1 MEMITIESLDKISFD
16 TIFTAFSEAFRSY
29 EFQLNKEQLMTML
42 HRRGF
47 ASQLSFG
54 AFENDKLVSFTLN
67 GIGSYNG
74 IKTAYDTGTGTIEAY
89 RGIGL
94 ASKIFKTAVPFLKEA
109 GMAQYVLEVLQ
120 HNPKA
125 VSVYRK
131 LDFKVSRE
139 FNYFGASN
147 DNVKLTAVK
156 LAPKVTVKETSLEKL
171 KGVSEFWD
179 FAPSWQNSFGAINR
193 CLSDFRIFG
202 AFQEHR
208 LIAYGVFEPRSGDIT
223 QIAVDK
229 GFRRQGIAT
238 ALLYEMVKINQSA
251 AIKLINS
258 EITCTA
264 MVHFLEANG
273 MSLKGKQFEMI
284 KGL

>member
-1 MEMITIESLDKISFD
+1 MITIESLDKVSYDI
-16 TIFTAFSEAFRSY
+16 IFTGFSEAFRSY
-29 EFQLNKEQLMTML
+29 EFQLNKEQLLAML
-42 HRRGF
+42 DRRGF
-47 ASQLSFG
+47 APQLSFG

-67 GIGSYNG
+67 GIGTYNG

-89 RGIGL
+89 RGKGL
-94 ASKIFKTAVPFLKEA
+94 ASKIFKTTVPYLKEV
-109 GMAQYVLEVLQ
+109 GITQYLLEVLQ

-147 DNVKLTAVK
+147 DDVKLTAVK
-156 LAPKVTVKETSLEKL
+156 LSPKVTVKETSLEKL
-171 KGVSEFWD
+171 KVVSEFWD
-179 FAPSWQNSFGAINR
+179 FAPSWQNSFEAINR

-202 AFQEHR
+202 AFQEHK
-208 LIAYGVFEPRSGDIT
+208 LMAYGVFEPRSGDIT

-229 GFRRQGIAT
+229 AFRRQGIGT
-238 ALLYEMVKINQSA
+238 ALLNEMVKINQSA

-264 MVHFLEANG
+264 MVHFLEENG

-284 KGL
+284 KVL